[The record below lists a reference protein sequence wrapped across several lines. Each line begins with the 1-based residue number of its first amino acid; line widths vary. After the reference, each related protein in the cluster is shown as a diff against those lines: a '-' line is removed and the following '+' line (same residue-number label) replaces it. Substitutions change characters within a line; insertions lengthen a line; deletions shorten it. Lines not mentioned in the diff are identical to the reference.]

1 MLSSMTA
8 SDRSLVSRGSS
19 RTTGG
24 VCEPGVS
31 FLTSSSLMFIII
43 DGFSVFFTIL
53 LREYLSLSFPC
64 PPKVIMSSFA
74 KVRMSYSK
82 LQCPVVMGGHDGR
95 RGQDHNESK
104 RI

>member
-1 MLSSMTA
+1 MLML
-8 SDRSLVSRGSS
+8 RL
-19 RTTGG
+19 
-24 VCEPGVS
+24 
-31 FLTSSSLMFIII
+31 
-43 DGFSVFFTIL
+43 FFANV
-53 LREYLSLSFPC
+53 C